1 MSRWSAHKHL
11 LLSYQQCKTNFTSL
25 FFFSCLVVWV
35 NTVWDLDFTEA
46 EPLDPKIERE
56 ITEDGLN
63 AFTCLY
69 RALSPFTVV
78 DNENRRVR
86 LITPGCR
93 VPSKDTG
100 PVFCCYSRL
109 SWLEFY
115 KNIWRDC
122 TRKSLSGIH
131 NRIFQRKPITM
142 FIQKSHVCVV

>member
-1 MSRWSAHKHL
+1 MRCVCL
-11 LLSYQQCKTNFTSL
+11 TNFTSL

-35 NTVWDLDFTEA
+35 NAVWDLDFTEA

-69 RALSPFTVV
+69 QALSPFTVV
-78 DNENRRVR
+78 DDENRRVR
-86 LITPGCR
+86 LITLGCV

-115 KNIWRDC
+115 KNILRLH
-122 TRKSLSGIH
+122 RKTLVWHTHQNVSEET
-131 NRIFQRKPITM
+131 KYD
-142 FIQKSHVCVV
+142 V